1 MIQIIKNRNLLLI
14 LSVLTLTL
22 TIVKLDSTLTLP
34 VVNVKKIEKNN
45 SKKVCSECFPKN
57 ITFHTRLA
65 ITNYSTFW
73 TNLYH

>member
-34 VVNVKKIEKNN
+34 VVNVKKIEENN
-45 SKKVCSECFPKN
+45 SKKVCGECFPKKHYN
-57 ITFHTRLA
+57 SYKIS
-65 ITNYSTFW
+65 N
-73 TNLYH
+73 N